1 MPKCKAK
8 VTTEAGTF
16 TFYNVSVPKCKAR
29 LNCVERGEIL
39 APFTDQEDTD
49 AVYRIMNLECD
60 FYK

>member
-8 VTTEAGTF
+8 VTTKAGTF
-16 TFYNVSVPKCKAR
+16 TFTYVPKCKAR